1 LLTASQL
8 KRSEEVIRRYFF
20 FFGFF
25 FSFFMPMPLA
35 TVLTSLRRVARPSGG
50 ASARVGLGQ
59 L

>member
-8 KRSEEVIRRYFF
+8 SRSGRAIRRYFF

-25 FSFFMPMPLA
+25 FSFRIPVPFAMRSPPL
-35 TVLTSLRRVARPSGG
+35 VDPLTDAFR
-50 ASARVGLGQ
+50 Q